1 MDDLARKIISFRR
14 QQEAGWQPLPAG
26 PDRKTRPAF
35 ADWAAAMG
43 KQRKILFV
51 QAIFHRRTPIRPGW
65 GLCAVG
71 ARSGVGIGHRR
82 ALIKVLH

>member
-26 PDRKTRPAF
+26 PEQKTRPAF

-43 KQRKILFV
+43 KQAWLGMCV
-51 QAIFHRRTPIRPGW
+51 
-65 GLCAVG
+65 VS

-82 ALIKVLH
+82 ALIKFLH